1 MTADMSRH
9 DSDPQAVAFRPM
21 PREAGSGLDP
31 LSTLDAA
38 FGRGGSEAARDA
50 ALASLVGRP
59 DLVPWEWGDAV
70 LQMGA

>member
-1 MTADMSRH
+1 
-9 DSDPQAVAFRPM
+9 M